1 MDASACC
8 STRRSRRTPTGPWG
22 RLSGREASSKT
33 RRAGRTT
40 GRPTGPVPGGRV
52 RTDPLPAAGRAPVA
66 ASSARGEDGGEVGG
80 CGEVEGGG
88 TVEGGGE
95 GEGGGPSPAKAR
107 LSRRSMVA
115 IAPWW
120 LRTDCSSDAEPRRA
134 R

>member
-66 ASSARGEDGGEVGG
+66 ASSARGEDGGGGGG
-80 CGEVEGGG
+80 CGEVGGRRPVSG
-88 TVEGGGE
+88 QGPALEALHGGHR
-95 GEGGGPSPAKAR
+95 P
-107 LSRRSMVA
+107 LVA
-115 IAPWW
+115 ADG
-120 LRTDCSSDAEPRRA
+120 LQLGRRA
-134 R
+134 APGEVDEE